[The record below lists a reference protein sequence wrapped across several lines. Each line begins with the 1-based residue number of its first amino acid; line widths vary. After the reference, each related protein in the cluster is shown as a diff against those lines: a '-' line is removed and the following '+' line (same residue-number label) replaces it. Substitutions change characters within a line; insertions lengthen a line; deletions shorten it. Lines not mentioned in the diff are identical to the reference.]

1 MITDVKWKKDTKILL
16 KELLLTLITI
26 NYKMIKNHKWT
37 FDDVC
42 KICSLERKKIMDSK
56 GNYIYYYL
64 VNRKWVKERPI
75 CTPNLKT

>member
-1 MITDVKWKKDTKILL
+1 
-16 KELLLTLITI
+16 
-26 NYKMIKNHKWT
+26 MIKNHKWT

-56 GNYIYYYL
+56 GNYPYYYL

-75 CTPNLKT
+75 CTSNLKP